1 MENAKKRVQACEFQL
16 LGWPGCREY
25 VAKDA
30 TFHSLAASYDG
41 LNTVQDYCEQ
51 IAAAFKVTFLGSCE
65 LHASAYDPDNNVVF
79 LYGTSCAKHTGEGGP
94 VPSTYKQASVP
105 FVFVMNIDAE
115 AKCKHLEK
123 IYDEASG
130 RRQLGWPQMVTPGF

>member
-1 MENAKKRVQACEFQL
+1 M
-16 LGWPGCREY
+16 
-25 VAKDA
+25 
-30 TFHSLAASYDG
+30 
-41 LNTVQDYCEQ
+41 NTVQDYCEQ

-94 VPSTYKQASVP
+94 VPSTHKQASVP
-105 FVFVMNIDAE
+105 FVFVMNMDAE
-115 AKCKHLEK
+115 GKLKHLEK